1 MRTILTFTVPVE
13 AGNEAIKNGGLQ
25 RVTDSLIASLKPEA
39 AYFYAREGKRSGI
52 LVFDMKETSDIPS
65 IAEPLFMELNAAVE
79 LCPCMDQADLQKAL
93 SRVAV

>member
-13 AGNEAIKNGGLQ
+13 AGNEAIKSGGLK

-39 AYFYAREGKRSGI
+39 AYFYAKDGKRSGI

-93 SRVAV
+93 SKVAV